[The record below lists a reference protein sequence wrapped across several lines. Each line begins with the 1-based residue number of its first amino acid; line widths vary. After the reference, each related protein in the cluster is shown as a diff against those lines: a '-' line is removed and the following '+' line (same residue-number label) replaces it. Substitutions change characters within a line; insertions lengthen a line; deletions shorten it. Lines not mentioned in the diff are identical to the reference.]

1 MFKINF
7 IMNTIQNSELFSVI
21 PKSDALKLSTKH
33 GIDYKKVADLLE
45 FDRGDLSKVANVS
58 KSSVRFDAKIPS
70 DLKDRMDQIF
80 IVVNHVGNYFAGDR
94 IKTALWFKTKNP
106 MLGNISPR
114 DMIRV
119 GRFHKLMKFILS
131 AIKEPQ
137 TSGA

>member
-1 MFKINF
+1 MSA
-7 IMNTIQNSELFSVI
+7 IQNSELFSVI

-119 GRFHKLMKFILS
+119 GRFHKLMRFILS
-131 AIKEPQ
+131 ATKEPQ

>member
-1 MFKINF
+1 
-7 IMNTIQNSELFSVI
+7 MNTIQNSELFSVI

-119 GRFHKLMKFILS
+119 GRFHKLMRCILS
-131 AIKEPQ
+131 ATKEPQ